1 MKDNLVYTRSSYLVS
16 LPVLLGCL
24 VLCVLTAFFGQRTV
38 SLLLMFLAVLAGAS
52 RLWARSAAGSLWVR
66 VRGGNQG
73 VFPGE
78 HFSVELEVRNR
89 RFFPI
94 VWLELS
100 FPLAKNLCLVPED
113 RREPDEAEQV
123 WRRLTFPPNYWVNCA
138 FPCCCGMSSGGSP
151 PAGRLSAGA
160 YTLWR
165 GGASAQGTASV

>member
-66 VRGGNQG
+66 VPGGNQG

-78 HFSVELEVRNR
+78 HFPWSWRYATEG
-89 RFFPI
+89 FSP
-94 VWLELS
+94 S
-100 FPLAKNLCLVPED
+100 FG
-113 RREPDEAEQV
+113 
-123 WRRLTFPPNYWVNCA
+123 W
-138 FPCCCGMSSGGSP
+138 S
-151 PAGRLSAGA
+151 
-160 YTLWR
+160 
-165 GGASAQGTASV
+165 